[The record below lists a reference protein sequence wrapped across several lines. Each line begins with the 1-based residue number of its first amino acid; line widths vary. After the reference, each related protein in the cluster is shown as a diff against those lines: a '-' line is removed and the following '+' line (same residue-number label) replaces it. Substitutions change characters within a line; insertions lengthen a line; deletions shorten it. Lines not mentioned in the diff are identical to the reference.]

1 MKKIVLLLFLAVSMV
16 ASAQMIGATNNQ
28 GTFRPAGDSP
38 LIRPTGPAIRL
49 SVGSPMV
56 TLAYSH
62 WLKPW
67 LMLGA
72 GAGYNYAFIECYQEY
87 YDKPANSWDW
97 VLHDTY
103 TSVNMYWGANDCIP
117 VFLEVEARTPGYKW
131 SVFLNV
137 KLGYNIMFDDEK
149 YPYVFDSR
157 DEYTYS
163 ESVYSASREEY
174 RANYVHFSLMTGA
187 SYKNLDFGIGYT
199 NADAALRFGD
209 CFYLNL
215 SYNLPI
221 TTLRKWLVF

>member
-1 MKKIVLLLFLAVSMV
+1 MKKIVLLLFLAISVV
-16 ASAQMIGATNNQ
+16 ASAQMIGATNSQ
-28 GTFRPAGDSP
+28 GTFRPAEDSP

-56 TLAYSH
+56 TLAYNH

-67 LMLGA
+67 LMFGA
-72 GAGYNYAFIECYQEY
+72 GAGYNNAFIYRYEEF
-87 YDKPANSWDW
+87 YDKPANSWNW

-103 TSVNMYWGANDCIP
+103 SNSNVWGANDCIP
-117 VFLEVEARTPGYKW
+117 VFLEAEARTPGYKW

-157 DEYTYS
+157 DEYSYS
-163 ESVYSASREEY
+163 ESVYCAIREEY
-174 RANYVHFSLMTGA
+174 KVNYVHFSLMAGA

-199 NADAALRFGD
+199 NADAALLFGD
-209 CFYLNL
+209 CFYLSL
-215 SYNLPI
+215 SYNFPF
-221 TTLRKWLVF
+221 TTLRKWLMF